1 MKFGPVT
8 NLDKRNKAESKKF
21 DDDVMSE
28 NCDVSA
34 IFQFTC
40 QFGPIRK
47 PDSGSRVSK
56 TYIFINS
63 NLLSYKTENRTK
75 KSLAAATLLLWVK
88 VLFWP

>member
-21 DDDVMSE
+21 DDDVMSG

-40 QFGPIRK
+40 QFGAIRK
-47 PDSGSRVSK
+47 PPDSGS
-56 TYIFINS
+56 
-63 NLLSYKTENRTK
+63 
-75 KSLAAATLLLWVK
+75 
-88 VLFWP
+88 